1 MNTRTFN
8 LPTSLT
14 ILRILIIPLFIIEA
28 PANPQ
33 VGAFFFFIASVTD
46 FLDGYLARKFGQ
58 ITKLGIILDP
68 IADKLL
74 VISALV
80 ILVDIARIPSWI
92 AIVIILREFIITTLR
107 FYALSKGIV
116 IPAETAGKAKTVLQ
130 MISILL
136 LLIAEEINGVDLYDA
151 GLILIYIG
159 TVVAIF
165 SGIQYLFHFW
175 RNIK

>member
-1 MNTRTFN
+1 MNIRTFN

-14 ILRILIIPLFIIEA
+14 ILRILIIPLFIIKA
-28 PANPQ
+28 GGNPQ
-33 VGAFFFFIASVTD
+33 LGAFFFFIASFTD

-58 ITKLGIILDP
+58 ITKLGVVLDP

-80 ILVDIARIPSWI
+80 ILVDIARIPAWI

-107 FYALSKGIV
+107 FYALSKGII

-130 MISILL
+130 MISILF
-136 LLIAEEINGVDLYDA
+136 LLISEEIYGVDLYDM
-151 GLILIYIG
+151 GLVLIYTA

-165 SGIQYLFHFW
+165 SGIQYIFNFW
-175 RNIK
+175 RKLK

>member
-1 MNTRTFN
+1 MNIRTFN

-14 ILRILIIPLFIIEA
+14 ILRILIIPLFIMKAGE
-28 PANPQ
+28 NPH
-33 VGAFFFFIASVTD
+33 VGAFFFFIASFTD

-80 ILVDIARIPSWI
+80 ILVDIARIPAWI
-92 AIVIILREFIITTLR
+92 AIVMILREFIITTLR

-116 IPAETAGKAKTVLQ
+116 IPAETAGKTKTVLQ

-136 LLIAEEINGVDLYDA
+136 LLISEEIYGVDLYDI
-151 GLILIYIG
+151 GLILIYTA
-159 TVVAIF
+159 TVLAIF
-165 SGIQYLFHFW
+165 SGIQYIFHFW
-175 RNIK
+175 RKLK